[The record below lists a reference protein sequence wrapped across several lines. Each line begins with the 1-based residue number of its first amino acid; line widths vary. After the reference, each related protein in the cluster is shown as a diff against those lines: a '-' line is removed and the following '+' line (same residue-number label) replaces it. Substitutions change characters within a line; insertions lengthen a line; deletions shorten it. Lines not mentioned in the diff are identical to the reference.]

1 VAGISLSSAFILRLV
16 FSHSEFV
23 PTFTCTLAL
32 MSCISLFIGNA
43 AVVAANE
50 NRVQVNLLALIKNK
64 RMLLAILVL

>member
-1 VAGISLSSAFILRLV
+1 MCIQIFFVAYIKPRYKKFI
-16 FSHSEFV
+16 H
-23 PTFTCTLAL
+23 TFPYTLAL

-64 RMLLAILVL
+64 RMLLEILVL